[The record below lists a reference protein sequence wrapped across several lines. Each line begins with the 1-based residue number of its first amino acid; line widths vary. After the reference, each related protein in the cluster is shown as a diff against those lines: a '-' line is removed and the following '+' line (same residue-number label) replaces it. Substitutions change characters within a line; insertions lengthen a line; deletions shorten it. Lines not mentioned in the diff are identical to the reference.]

1 MRHLKQIRQDSRRLE
16 GFECVL
22 DHVGILRDYSDEIE
36 GVGFGEERE
45 IGGGDFGLGESGSPG
60 DGAESCVGIL
70 QVGSCVA
77 FKGRHCVHVER
88 VVVDSVVYI
97 SSYKVD

>member
-1 MRHLKQIRQDSRRLE
+1 
-16 GFECVL
+16 
-22 DHVGILRDYSDEIE
+22 
-36 GVGFGEERE
+36 
-45 IGGGDFGLGESGSPG
+45 
-60 DGAESCVGIL
+60 VGIL